1 VRLFVFIGVAA
12 SVGFGQSNSDTLIT
26 DINGQTVVA
35 SASVSTSSTTPIG
48 TDKTQTKMT
57 KSLNG
62 SAVPLEQVE
71 ERVLRQ
77 DSTGKVSER
86 IVRRYDP
93 NGRLTSTERVVS
105 EEQHQSDG
113 GATVNSTT
121 YRTDLDGR
129 EQQTEKSVAQK
140 RVEGGTT
147 TTDTSI
153 SQPTI
158 NGTFDVTEKRTAV
171 TTGDKDKQT
180 TTESVY
186 RSSISGGLQEAV
198 RRVTVATQTA
208 DQAVAQTAQY
218 EPGLNGGMQ
227 LKSQKVTT
235 TTKQADGAE
244 TTQVNVY
251 GADAPGEVRQ
261 ESSPQKLQEQQI
273 VTREKAPDGSVV
285 EKLSVRRPTLSDPG
299 RLGSAEQISQTVC
312 TGKCDSS
319 KP

>member
-1 VRLFVFIGVAA
+1 MRLFVFIGIAA
-12 SVGFGQSNSDTLIT
+12 GVGFGQSTSDTLTT
-26 DINGQTVVA
+26 DLNGQ
-35 SASVSTSSTTPIG
+35 SVIASTSVATSTTTPNG
-48 TDKTQTKMT
+48 TNKTQTKLT

-77 DSTGKVSER
+77 DSTSKVSER

-93 NGRLTSTERVVS
+93 NGRLTPTERVVS

-113 GATVNSTT
+113 GSTVNSTT

-129 EQQTEKSVAQK
+129 EQQTEKSVAQT

-147 TTDTSI
+147 TTDTSV

-158 NGTFDVTEKRTAV
+158 NGTFDTTEKRTAV
-171 TTGDKDKQT
+171 TSGDKDKQT

-186 RSSISGGLQEAV
+186 RPSLSGGLQEAV
-198 RRVTVATQTA
+198 RRVTVATQTG
-208 DQAVAQTAQY
+208 DQSVAQTAQY
-218 EPGLNGGMQ
+218 EPGLNGGLQ
-227 LKSQKVTT
+227 LKSQTVRT
-235 TTKQADGAE
+235 TTKQADGGE
-244 TTQVNVY
+244 TTQVNLY
-251 GADAPGEVRQ
+251 GAEAPGEVRQ
-261 ESSPQKLQEQQI
+261 ETSAQKLQEQQI

-285 EKLSVRRPTLSDPG
+285 EKLSVRRPTLSDPA
-299 RLGSAEQISQTVC
+299 RLGSPEQISQTVC